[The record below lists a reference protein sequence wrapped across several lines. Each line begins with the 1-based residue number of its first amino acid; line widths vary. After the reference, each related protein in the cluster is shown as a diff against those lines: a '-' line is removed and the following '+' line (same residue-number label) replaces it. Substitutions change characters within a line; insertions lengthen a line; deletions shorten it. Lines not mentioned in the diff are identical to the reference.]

1 MATKDIQLPEIG
13 EGVTEGELV
22 RWLVKVGDTIK
33 VDQSLVELMTDK
45 ATVEVP
51 SPAAGV
57 VKELKFKEGD
67 GLKVGAAFVI
77 IDDSG
82 AGASKPAP
90 AAAAPASTK
99 PAAPAPSAPAAK
111 APAPAMSASSGAG
124 MATVQPPPMDIHVL
138 ATPST
143 RRLARESNVD
153 INQISDIRL
162 SGRVNSGNVI

>member
-22 RWLVKVGDTIK
+22 RWLVKVGDSIK

-67 GLKVGAAFVI
+67 VIKVGAAFVI
-77 IDDSG
+77 VDDSG
-82 AGASKPAP
+82 ASNTAGAAKPATAAASTQAAP
-90 AAAAPASTK
+90 AAK
-99 PAAPAPSAPAAK
+99 PAAAPAPAAK
-111 APAPAMSASSGAG
+111 APSAPA
-124 MATVQPPPMDIHVL
+124 
-138 ATPST
+138 PST
-143 RRLARESNVD
+143 TAPCP
-153 INQISDIRL
+153 
-162 SGRVNSGNVI
+162 G